1 MMKYSHIVPSLFLC
15 TFLLF
20 SCQTE
25 IDKFDGDIF
34 LADGDYQDA
43 LAHVQN
49 GDQHLM
55 ADASAA
61 HSVLMDGMH
70 LAIPA
75 DAWMTSN
82 GEAISGTYMLHFRLI
97 STANDCIKY
106 NVQTVSVDDVILEAG
121 LAVHITAS
129 QANETLALRPSKE
142 LVLTIETETQITGLY
157 QSESGKK
164 WTDTESSAT
173 SSEYVVEHNG
183 DMISLNGLQFDI
195 SNTGWHATMKPSQVV
210 GYRSICLELEDSN
223 VPNNTLALFI
233 PTQTMTCIELNVSNT
248 VQCAET
254 AIPADVG
261 GKVVVIAHQGEQHEK
276 EVIQFVDGNV
286 QVTLEDI
293 DIDLVPNFVTAEG
306 LLNSIEG
313 LNL

>member
-1 MMKYSHIVPSLFLC
+1 MKYIHIVCSIFLFSI
-15 TFLLF
+15 LLY

-25 IDKFDGDIF
+25 IDKFDGDSF
-34 LADGDYQDA
+34 LAQGDYADA

-49 GDQHLM
+49 RDHSLI
-55 ADASAA
+55 ADASEA
-61 HSVLMDGMH
+61 HTVLSDGLH
-70 LAIPA
+70 IAIPA

-82 GEAISGTYMLHFRLI
+82 SDVVNGAYELHVRLI
-97 STANDCIKY
+97 STANECIKY
-106 NVQTVSVDDVILEAG
+106 NVQTVDVDDAILEAG
-121 LAVHITAS
+121 VAFHITAS
-129 QANETLALRPSKE
+129 QANEPLSLKPAKE
-142 LVLTIETETQITGLY
+142 LVITIETDTQITGLY
-157 QSESGKK
+157 QSESGKT
-164 WTDTESSAT
+164 WTDTERSAT
-173 SSEYVVEHNG
+173 SGEYEIEYNG
-183 DMISLNGLQFDI
+183 EMSRISGLQFDI

-223 VPNNTLALFI
+223 VPDNTLALFI
-233 PTQTMTCIELNVSNT
+233 PTQTMTCIELNVSDK
-248 VQCAET
+248 VQCADT
-254 AIPADVG
+254 PIPADVG
-261 GKVVVIAHQGEQHEK
+261 GKVVVIAHQGEQNDK